1 MNRVMLKP
9 RRTPRRRS
17 MRRRR
22 IGLLGGSF
30 NPAHA
35 GHRHISIV
43 ALHRLGLD
51 EVWWLVSPQNPL
63 KPSAEMAP
71 LPARLERAAEIAGH
85 PRIRVTDI
93 ERRLRTRY
101 TADTLPALLRR
112 YPDCS
117 FVWLMGADNLL
128 QLPAWRR
135 WESIMRTVPVAVLP
149 RAPYSLRALAGR
161 AAVRFA
167 KWQLREEAARCVAS
181 GRAPRWIFLHSQL
194 HPASA
199 TAIRAAF
206 AAQGIADWFESDRP
220 RHHVSEET
228 NDMGYGP

>member
-1 MNRVMLKP
+1 MYRIMLKP
-9 RRTPRRRS
+9 RRALRRRT

-22 IGLLGGSF
+22 VGLLGGSF
-30 NPAHA
+30 NPAHP
-35 GHRHISIV
+35 GHRHISVV

-63 KPSAEMAP
+63 KDAGDMAP
-71 LPARLERAAEIAGH
+71 LAARLQRAKDVAVH

-93 ERRLRTRY
+93 ETRLHTRY
-101 TADTLPALLRR
+101 TADTLPALARR
-112 YPDCS
+112 YPDCA

-135 WESIMRTVPVAVLP
+135 WPSIVRAVPIAVFP
-149 RAPYSLRALAGR
+149 RAPYSFKALAGP

-167 KWQLREEAARCVAS
+167 KRRLREEAAACIAS
-181 GRAPRWIFLHSQL
+181 RAAPCWIFLHSQL

-199 TAIRAAF
+199 SAIRSALAS
-206 AAQGIADWFESDRP
+206 AGRTGWYVPAKTGALS
-220 RHHVSEET
+220 
-228 NDMGYGP
+228 G